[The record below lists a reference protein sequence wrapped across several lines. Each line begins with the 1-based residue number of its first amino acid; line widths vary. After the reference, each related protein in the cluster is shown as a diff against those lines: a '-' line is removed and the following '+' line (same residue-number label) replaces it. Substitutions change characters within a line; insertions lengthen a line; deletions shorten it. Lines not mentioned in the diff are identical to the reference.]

1 MAYEL
6 LIQYRKLAQE
16 IPGTVLNT
24 THRLIIKTFIEYHSD
39 DKGVYVAN
47 TTLAKELAL
56 SNRTLLENLHYL
68 GDGQV
73 WRNGKRVPCTNS
85 KCKNHLKIILG
96 SHYARAGKG
105 QVYRLKFENLSAL
118 AISMRNTAP
127 TINASVQLEVN
138 KGAPKGESACTTP
151 HPYIP
156 DKPYIR
162 KQTNLKVNNERWH
175 VISQDLPPMLVKQ
188 WRHSKESERCLDVI
202 LQGTTFK
209 AFRSDLKALNFAQAY
224 DMSGLFMDFLRQ
236 ASTGK
241 KVIKNKS
248 KAQWCGK
255 CNEVTKLFSTLGDG
269 IDGKETYECT
279 LCHPNQLRIK
289 DRLVDN
295 PDLDNFMNELLVKS
309 KLNTETLLKLIDDA

>member
-6 LIQYRKLAQE
+6 LIQYRKIAQE

-73 WRNGKRVPCTNS
+73 WRNGKRVPCSNS

-96 SHYARAGKG
+96 THYARAGKG

-138 KGAPKGESACTTP
+138 KGAPKGKSACATP

-156 DKPYIR
+156 DIPDIR
-162 KQTNLKVNNERWH
+162 KKKTYDNVNYQRWQI
-175 VISQDLPPMLVKQ
+175 ISQVLPPLLVRQ
-188 WRHSKESERCLDVI
+188 WRHTKESETCLDVI
-202 LQGTTFK
+202 TQGTTLK
-209 AFRSDLKALNFAQAY
+209 AFVGDLRRHKFEQAG
-224 DMSGLFMDFLRQ
+224 DQTGLFMSHLRKC
-236 ASTGK
+236 AGVNKPRKSLLTG
-241 KVIKNKS
+241 
-248 KAQWCGK
+248 
-255 CNEVTKLFSTLGDG
+255 EELD
-269 IDGKETYECT
+269 KELKEFAKYDLEAE
-279 LCHPNQLRIK
+279 LKRFNSN
-289 DRLVDN
+289 V
-295 PDLDNFMNELLVKS
+295 DLDNIF
-309 KLNTETLLKLIDDA
+309 KLPE

>member
-1 MAYEL
+1 MAYDL
-6 LIQYRKLAQE
+6 LQPYRKLAQE
-16 IPGTVLNT
+16 IPGKVLNQ

-39 DKGVYVAN
+39 DKGVFVKFED
-47 TTLAKELAL
+47 LSKELAL
-56 SNRTLLENLHYL
+56 GQRALLDNLHYL
-68 GDGQV
+68 GDGLV
-73 WRNGKRVPCTNS
+73 WRNGKRLPCINL
-85 KCKNHLKIILG
+85 KCRNHLKIILG
-96 SHYARAGKG
+96 THYARAGKG
-105 QVYRLKFENLSAL
+105 QVYRLKFENLTAL
-118 AISMRNTAP
+118 AVSMRDTAP
-127 TINASVQLEVN
+127 TINASVQLDVKE
-138 KGAPKGESACTTP
+138 GAPKGKNACITP

-162 KQTNLKVNNERWH
+162 KQTNLKINKERWH

-188 WRHSKESERCLDVI
+188 WRHSEESEKCLDVI

-209 AFRSDLKALNFAQAY
+209 AFRSDLKALNFSQAY

-236 ASTGK
+236 ASRGK

-248 KAQWCGK
+248 KTQWCGK

-295 PDLDNFMNELLVKS
+295 PELDNFMNELLEKS
-309 KLNTETLLKLIDDA
+309 KLNTETLFKLIDDA

>member
-6 LIQYRKLAQE
+6 LIQYRKIAQE

-73 WRNGKRVPCTNS
+73 WRNGKRVPCSNS

-96 SHYARAGKG
+96 THYARAGKG

-138 KGAPKGESACTTP
+138 KGAPKGKSACATP

-156 DKPYIR
+156 DIPDIR
-162 KQTNLKVNNERWH
+162 KKKTYDNVNYQRWQI
-175 VISQDLPPMLVKQ
+175 ISQVLPPLLVRQ
-188 WRHSKESERCLDVI
+188 WRHTKESETCLDVI
-202 LQGTTFK
+202 TQGTTLK
-209 AFRSDLKALNFAQAY
+209 AFVGDLRRHKFEQAG
-224 DMSGLFMDFLRQ
+224 DQTGLFMSHLRKCAGVNKPRKSFL
-236 ASTGK
+236 TG
-241 KVIKNKS
+241 
-248 KAQWCGK
+248 
-255 CNEVTKLFSTLGDG
+255 EEFD
-269 IDGKETYECT
+269 KELKEFAKYDLEAE
-279 LCHPNQLRIK
+279 LKRFNSN
-289 DRLVDN
+289 V
-295 PDLDNFMNELLVKS
+295 DLDNIF
-309 KLNTETLLKLIDDA
+309 KLPE

>member
-1 MAYEL
+1 MAYDL
-6 LIQYRKLAQE
+6 LIHYRKLAQE
-16 IPGTVLNT
+16 IPGTVLNS
-24 THRLIIKTFIEYHSD
+24 THRLIIKTFIEYYSK

-47 TTLAKELAL
+47 TTLAKELGL
-56 SNRTLLENLHYL
+56 RKRTLLENLHYL
-68 GDGQV
+68 GDGQL
-73 WRNGKRVPCTNS
+73 WRDGKRLPCINL
-85 KCKNHLKIILG
+85 KCKNHLGIILG

-105 QVYRLKFENLSAL
+105 QVYRLRFENLTAL
-118 AISMRNTAP
+118 ATSMRTTAP
-127 TINASVQLEVN
+127 TMQTSVQLDVN
-138 KGAPKGESACTTP
+138 KGALTGESACTTP

-162 KQTNLKVNNERWH
+162 KQANIKINKERWH
-175 VISQDLPPMLVKQ
+175 LISQELPSMLVKQ

-236 ASTGK
+236 ASKGK

-248 KAQWCGK
+248 KTQWCGK

-295 PDLDNFMNELLVKS
+295 PDLDNFMNELLAKS